1 MRYKNYI
8 GFILLIV
15 FIGKLISID
24 AKFIEFAT
32 ETNFV
37 SHINP
42 HCKKIKLQSTNAPA
56 QYSLLKSDINHTFQ
70 YVCATPYNLELSNW
84 DNLLQP
90 KYLPKIDYRIS
101 TIPSDYFNNLYPPPK
116 I

>member
-1 MRYKNYI
+1 MRHKNYI

-42 HCKKIKLQSTNAPA
+42 HCKKIKPPSTNTTT
-56 QYSLLKSDINHTFQ
+56 QFTILNSDINHTFQ
-70 YVCATPYNLELSNW
+70 YVCATPYNLEISNW
-84 DNLLQP
+84 DNLFQP
-90 KYLPKIDYRIS
+90 KYLQKIDYKIS
-101 TIPSDYFNNLYPPPK
+101 TIPSDYFNNQYPPPK
-116 I
+116 V